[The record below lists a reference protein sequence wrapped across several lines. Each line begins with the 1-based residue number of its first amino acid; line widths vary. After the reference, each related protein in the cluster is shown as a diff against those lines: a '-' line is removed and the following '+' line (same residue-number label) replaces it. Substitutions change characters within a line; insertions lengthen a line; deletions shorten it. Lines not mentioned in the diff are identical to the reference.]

1 MKKTTALLL
10 ACLIAALP
18 ARAFDTAAR
27 HALLMDAD
35 TGYVMLDKKSDVPMP
50 PASMSKLMTAYVVFD
65 MIKSGKLSPETE
77 CAVSENAWRKGGTK
91 SGGSTMF
98 LNPNQRVKVIDLLRG
113 MIIQSGNDACIVL
126 AENIAGSEEIFS
138 DLMNKK
144 AREIGLKDSVFK
156 NATGLPERGHVMSAR
171 DLAVLARAIIR
182 DFPEHYPMYSEKD
195 FEFNKIRQG
204 NRNPLLYDLSGA
216 DGLKTGHTEASGY
229 GLTASVKGVDGR
241 RLILVVNG
249 LKSMKDRAAESR
261 RLVNWGMTHFAN
273 EAVVSA
279 QQKLDDIPVWMG
291 RADKVAAV
299 AGKTLPVTRAR
310 GETIAP
316 EIKIA
321 YDSPVAAPVEK
332 GQKLGTITIS
342 VPGREA
348 LTADLVAGESVE
360 KVGFFGKIK
369 ALCLLLAGR

>member
-1 MKKTTALLL
+1 MKKTTAALMI
-10 ACLIAALP
+10 CLIAASP
-18 ARAFDTAAR
+18 ALAIDTAAK

-35 TGYVMLDKKSDVPMP
+35 TGYIMLDKKSDVPMP

-65 MIKSGKLSPETE
+65 RIKSGALTLETE
-77 CAVSENAWRKGGTK
+77 FVVSENAWRVGGTK

-126 AENIAGSEEIFS
+126 AENIAGSEEIFA

-156 NATGLPERGHVMSAR
+156 NATGLPEKGHLMSAR
-171 DLAVLARAIIR
+171 DLAVLAQIIISR
-182 DFPEHYPMYSEKD
+182 FPDHYPMYSEKD
-195 FEFNKIRQG
+195 FQFNGIKQG

-249 LKSMKDRAAESR
+249 LKSMKDRASESR
-261 RLVNWGMTHFAN
+261 RLVNWGMTQFTN
-273 EAVVSA
+273 EKIIAA
-279 QQKLDDIPVWMG
+279 DKKLDTIPVWMG
-291 RADKVAAV
+291 REKMVSVVADK
-299 AGKTLPVTRAR
+299 PVRATIPR
-310 GETIAP
+310 GETLTP

-321 YDSPVAAPVEK
+321 YDTPVSAPIER
-332 GQKLGTITIS
+332 GQKLGTIR
-342 VPGREA
+342 VALPGREV
-348 LTADLVAGESVE
+348 LTADLVAGESVA

-369 ALCLLLAGR
+369 TLVLSLIGR